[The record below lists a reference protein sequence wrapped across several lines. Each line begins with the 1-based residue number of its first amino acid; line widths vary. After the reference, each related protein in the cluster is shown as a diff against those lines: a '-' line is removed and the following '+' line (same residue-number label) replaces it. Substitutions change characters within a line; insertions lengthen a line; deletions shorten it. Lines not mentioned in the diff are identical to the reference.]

1 MSALPKSDPNHALNQ
16 LLAKA
21 DDIAV
26 LPHVVFRVLD
36 VTGDA
41 DLQSTGLEHA
51 IITDPGFSAKVL
63 TLANSA
69 YYDLPKKVASVKE
82 ALLFLGFK
90 SVRNLAMTIGAYDM
104 FVGKNDEDSLRRR
117 SWWRHSVDTAS
128 CARWIARR
136 VDGVSADEAY
146 TCGLLHIYGKTM
158 LDRLGEGSYTEC
170 SHLIDHGTDVREAEQ
185 KVFGCDHVE
194 VVVGA
199 ARKWGCPES
208 LVQGLRYL
216 DPPGAKEEFRL
227 ERATTAM
234 ASSIAHLARIGHK
247 RDAQAIPDWS
257 LEVLGIPA
265 DHAESAV
272 EEGIAE
278 ITAAQLNL

>member
-36 VTGDA
+36 VTGDE

-63 TLANSA
+63 ALANSS
-69 YYDLPKKVASVKE
+69 YYNLPKKVASVKE

-128 CARWIARR
+128 CARWIARTKK
-136 VDGVSADEAY
+136 SMAADEAY

-170 SHLIDHGTDVREAEQ
+170 SHLIEAGADVREAECQ
-185 KVFGCDHVE
+185 IFGCDHVE

-199 ARKWGCPES
+199 ARKWGFPES
-208 LVQGLRYL
+208 LVHGLRYL
-216 DPPGAKEEFRL
+216 DPPGPKEEFAQ
-227 ERATTAM
+227 EMATTAL
-234 ASSIAHLARIGHK
+234 ASAIARLARIGHK
-247 RDAQAIPDWS
+247 RDVLEVPAWPM
-257 LEVLGIPA
+257 EVLGIPA
-265 DHAESAV
+265 DHADATV

-278 ITAAQLNL
+278 ITAAQLSL